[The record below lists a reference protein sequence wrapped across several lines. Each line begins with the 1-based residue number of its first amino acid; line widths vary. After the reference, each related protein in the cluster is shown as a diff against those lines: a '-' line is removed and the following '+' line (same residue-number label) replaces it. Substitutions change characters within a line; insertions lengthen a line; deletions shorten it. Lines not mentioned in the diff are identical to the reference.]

1 MPRAPKTKN
10 RSSEGTLVEP
20 VVLPKDGIVPPTPM
34 AYTDLLSMAWQGKLD
49 FAQLLHHMESS
60 LPQSQPGLLPM
71 LYYAWLQRTPI
82 GIHHAFA
89 WFNLGV
95 LLFAEGDMV
104 GAEKAYQKALS
115 IKPDLVHARFNLGMV
130 CEKKGLLDEAIAQW
144 QQVQVDAN
152 PEHPQQRPILIT
164 ALNNQARVQ
173 EQRKQFADAMAA
185 LNRSLELDPNQPDVM
200 HHWVFIKAKQCEWPV
215 YDPPKGVSVEQLRE
229 NTSALALLSLS
240 DDPQSQL
247 DAAVRYVQRKIPENL
262 PRLAPTQGYQGHQKI
277 RIAYCSSDFCLHPV
291 SMLTVELIELH
302 DREKFEVYGFCWSPN
317 DGSALRQR
325 VVKAFDHYI
334 PIGHLDEEASAQLI
348 RDHEIDILIDLQGQ
362 TAGAR
367 MRMLSLRPAPIQIT
381 YLGLP
386 ATTGMPCIDYVI
398 ADRFLIPEEYAN
410 FYSEKPLYLPDVYQ
424 SSDRKRLSAPV
435 PKRKDCGLPA
445 RSFVF
450 CSFNNNYKY
459 TPEVFKVWMNVL
471 HRVPG
476 SVLWLLA
483 DNPWAQANLQ
493 REAKAHGIDPKR
505 LVFAERV
512 LPDQYLA
519 RYAIADLF
527 LDTFPFN
534 AGTTANDALWMGLP
548 LLTLSGRTFASRMAG
563 ALLTAA
569 GIPELIT
576 YDLQAYEELAVQLA
590 SDKKLLKSLRKK
602 LAVAKEGSPL
612 FNSENFTRNL
622 EQEYKGLVENLLENS
637 INNLNSSTSAKKE
650 NPLRLSQL
658 ISAERNSAQVRPNK
672 ITTLVQ
678 EAEVYQ
684 AQGDINAAINIYQ
697 RWLKKYHNNQNK
709 WVVEFNLGVL
719 LRDVGDVVEAKK
731 YLQAVLQKKPHF
743 MLAQLALKQINKK

>member
-1 MPRAPKTKN
+1 
-10 RSSEGTLVEP
+10 
-20 VVLPKDGIVPPTPM
+20 
-34 AYTDLLSMAWQGKLD
+34 
-49 FAQLLHHMESS
+49 
-60 LPQSQPGLLPM
+60 
-71 LYYAWLQRTPI
+71 
-82 GIHHAFA
+82 
-89 WFNLGV
+89 
-95 LLFAEGDMV
+95 
-104 GAEKAYQKALS
+104 
-115 IKPDLVHARFNLGMV
+115 
-130 CEKKGLLDEAIAQW
+130 
-144 QQVQVDAN
+144 
-152 PEHPQQRPILIT
+152 
-164 ALNNQARVQ
+164 
-173 EQRKQFADAMAA
+173 
-185 LNRSLELDPNQPDVM
+185 
-200 HHWVFIKAKQCEWPV
+200 
-215 YDPPKGVSVEQLRE
+215 
-229 NTSALALLSLS
+229 
-240 DDPQSQL
+240 
-247 DAAVRYVQRKIPENL
+247 
-262 PRLAPTQGYQGHQKI
+262 
-277 RIAYCSSDFCLHPV
+277 
-291 SMLTVELIELH
+291 
-302 DREKFEVYGFCWSPN
+302 
-317 DGSALRQR
+317 
-325 VVKAFDHYI
+325 
-334 PIGHLDEEASAQLI
+334 
-348 RDHEIDILIDLQGQ
+348 
-362 TAGAR
+362 
-367 MRMLSLRPAPIQIT
+367 
-381 YLGLP
+381 
-386 ATTGMPCIDYVI
+386 
-398 ADRFLIPEEYAN
+398 
-410 FYSEKPLYLPDVYQ
+410 
-424 SSDRKRLSAPV
+424 
-435 PKRKDCGLPA
+435 
-445 RSFVF
+445 
-450 CSFNNNYKY
+450 
-459 TPEVFKVWMNVL
+459 MNVL